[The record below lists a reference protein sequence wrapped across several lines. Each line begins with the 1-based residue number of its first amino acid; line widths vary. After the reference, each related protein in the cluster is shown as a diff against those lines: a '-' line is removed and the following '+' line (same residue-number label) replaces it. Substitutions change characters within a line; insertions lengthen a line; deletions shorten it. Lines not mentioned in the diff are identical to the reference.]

1 MRKIIEYIIL
11 ASALLLASFSAA
23 AQTDR
28 REVRS
33 GNRQFRKENFT
44 RAEIDYRKALVKDSS
59 SFAASYNLANS
70 LYRQDNFEEAGK
82 TLEKVKDI
90 APMSPNSSDYYYN
103 LGNVACQKK
112 DWQAA
117 VDAYKQ
123 SLLRN
128 PGDMDAKENY
138 IYAKLMLK
146 NQGGGGGN
154 DKNNQNQDQDQ
165 NQQNQNQQNQQNQDQ
180 NQQNQNQNQQNQNQN
195 HNQNQ
200 NQQNQDQNQN
210 QNQQNQQQGQQ
221 GQGKI
226 SPQQAQQMLSAIQA
240 KEKETQDKVNKEK
253 AALLKSKQKEKNW

>member
-11 ASALLLASFSAA
+11 AFALLLASISAA

-59 SFAASYNLANS
+59 SFAASYDLANS
-70 LYRQDNFEEAGK
+70 LYRQNNFEEAGK
-82 TLEKVKDI
+82 TLEKVKDS
-90 APMSPNSSDYYYN
+90 APMNPNSSDYYYN

-128 PGDMDAKENY
+128 PADVDAKENY

-146 NQGGGGGN
+146 NQGGGGN

-165 NQQNQNQQNQQNQDQ
+165 QNQNQNQDQ
-180 NQQNQNQNQQNQNQN
+180 NKNQQNQNQNP
-195 HNQNQ
+195 
-200 NQQNQDQNQN
+200 
-210 QNQQNQQQGQQ
+210 NQQNQQQGQQ

>member
-11 ASALLLASFSAA
+11 AFALLLASISAA
-23 AQTDR
+23 AQADR

-59 SFAASYNLANS
+59 SFAASYDLANS
-70 LYRQDNFEEAGK
+70 LYRQNNFEEAGK

-128 PGDMDAKENY
+128 PADMDAKENY

-146 NQGGGGGN
+146 NQGGGK

-165 NQQNQNQQNQQNQDQ
+165 
-180 NQQNQNQNQQNQNQN
+180 QNQNQNQ
-195 HNQNQ
+195 
-200 NQQNQDQNQN
+200 D
-210 QNQQNQQQGQQ
+210 QQNQQQGQQ

>member
-1 MRKIIEYIIL
+1 MGKMRKIIEYIIL
-11 ASALLLASFSAA
+11 AFALLLASISAA

-59 SFAASYNLANS
+59 SFAASYDLANS
-70 LYRQDNFEEAGK
+70 LYMQNNFEEAGK

-128 PGDMDAKENY
+128 PADVDAKENY

-146 NQGGGGGN
+146 NQGGGGN
-154 DKNNQNQDQDQ
+154 DKNN
-165 NQQNQNQQNQQNQDQ
+165 QNQDQ
-180 NQQNQNQNQQNQNQN
+180 NQQNQNQNQQ
-195 HNQNQ
+195 NQNQ

>member
-1 MRKIIEYIIL
+1 MGKMRKIIEYIIL
-11 ASALLLASFSAA
+11 AFALLLASIPAA
-23 AQTDR
+23 AQADR

-59 SFAASYNLANS
+59 SFAASYDLANS
-70 LYRQDNFEEAGK
+70 LYRQNNFEEAGK

-128 PGDMDAKENY
+128 PADVDAKENY

-154 DKNNQNQDQDQ
+154 DKNNQNQDQ
-165 NQQNQNQQNQQNQDQ
+165 NQQNQNQNPNQQNQQ
-180 NQQNQNQNQQNQNQN
+180 NQQNQNQNQD
-195 HNQNQ
+195 
-200 NQQNQDQNQN
+200 QQNQQNQN
-210 QNQQNQQQGQQ
+210 QNQDQNQQQGQQ

>member
-1 MRKIIEYIIL
+1 MGKMRKIIEYIIL
-11 ASALLLASFSAA
+11 AFALLLASISAA
-23 AQTDR
+23 AQADR

-59 SFAASYNLANS
+59 SFAASYDLANS
-70 LYRQDNFEEAGK
+70 LYRQNNFEEAGK

-128 PGDMDAKENY
+128 PADMDAKENY

-146 NQGGGGGN
+146 NQGGGGK

-165 NQQNQNQQNQQNQDQ
+165 
-180 NQQNQNQNQQNQNQN
+180 QNQNQNQ
-195 HNQNQ
+195 
-200 NQQNQDQNQN
+200 D
-210 QNQQNQQQGQQ
+210 QQNQQQGQQ